1 MKKIIKFIKKNYMII
16 SIILGLIIVVISS
29 IIIVKK
35 LNEKNKIKINTNN
48 EKLYQ
53 YVIKDKIYYDAIVSY
68 QDDKIIDI
76 KANNFDVD
84 NLLYYDAFTKIVIPD
99 NMIVIFYNKNNV
111 SYKLPKY
118 STISKNNDVFI
129 INSNGKDY
137 IKNNFFLYDNIDLY
151 FIPYSSVLKY
161 NDNTINLSEFSYVKV
176 NNNYIMIYNYEED
189 KFYYYDENINNATL
203 TINNFVIDLLNDA
216 SVLNGNIGLLNRNID
231 SLSVLKED

>member
-1 MKKIIKFIKKNYMII
+1 MD
-16 SIILGLIIVVISS
+16 
-29 IIIVKK
+29 
-35 LNEKNKIKINTNN
+35 E
-48 EKLYQ
+48 
-53 YVIKDKIYYDAIVSY
+53 
-68 QDDKIIDI
+68 
-76 KANNFDVD
+76 D

-151 FIPYSSVLKY
+151 FIPNSSVLKY

-189 KFYYYDENINNATL
+189 KFYYYDENINSATL

>member
-76 KANNFDVD
+76 KANNFDED

-151 FIPYSSVLKY
+151 FIPNSSVLKY

-189 KFYYYDENINNATL
+189 KFYYYDENINSATL

>member
-1 MKKIIKFIKKNYMII
+1 MKKIIKFIKKNYIII
-16 SIILGLIIVVISS
+16 SIILGLIIIIIAS

-35 LNEKNKIKINTNN
+35 LNEKNKINIITTN

-53 YVIKDKIYYDAIVSY
+53 YVINDKIYHDAIVSY
-68 QDDKIIDI
+68 QDNKIIDI
-76 KANNFDVD
+76 KSDFDED

-99 NMIVIFYNKNNV
+99 NMIVIFYNKNNI

-137 IKNNFFLYDNIDLY
+137 IKNNFFLYDNLDLY
-151 FIPYSSVLKY
+151 FIPNSSILKY

-176 NNNYIMIYNYEED
+176 NNNFIMIYNYEED
-189 KFYYYDENINNATL
+189 KFYYYDDNIYSATL
-203 TINNFVIDLLNDA
+203 SINNFVIDLLNDA

>member
-1 MKKIIKFIKKNYMII
+1 MKKIIKFIKKNYIII
-16 SIILGLIIVVISS
+16 SIILGLIIIIIASV
-29 IIIVKK
+29 IIVKK
-35 LNEKNKIKINTNN
+35 LNEKNKINIITKK

-53 YVIKDKIYYDAIVSY
+53 YVINDKIYHDAIVSY
-68 QDDKIIDI
+68 QDNRIIDI
-76 KANNFDVD
+76 KSEFDED

-99 NMIVIFYNKNNV
+99 NMIVIFYNKNNI

-118 STISKNNDVFI
+118 STISKNNDVLI
-129 INSNGKDY
+129 INSNGKEY
-137 IKNNFFLYDNIDLY
+137 IKNNFFLYDNLDLY

-176 NNNYIMIYNYEED
+176 NNNYIMIYNYEND
-189 KFYYYDENINNATL
+189 SFIYYDENINSATL